1 MQKTIDLM
9 LSVGR
14 AKAAKPAGLLLAQ
27 AVMAGAFVSLGGL
40 LSVFLGYGMPAIT
53 AANPGIQRLL
63 SGLAFQRLLS
73 GAVFPLG
80 LILVVFTGAELFT
93 GNNAVLMPALM
104 RRSYGL
110 GAVARNWTLV
120 WLGNLVGA
128 LAFVLVFVLGAG
140 LTDIAPYHD
149 AVAGIASAKTSLPP
163 AQILLRGIAANWCV
177 CLAVWLAVPAQTL
190 GQKALA
196 CWIPVGAFVVL
207 GYEHSIANM
216 FFIPCGMLAGAE
228 VSAAAAIS
236 NILWATV
243 GNILGGALLVG
254 LVFHGLYGRQK

>member
-1 MQKTIDLM
+1 MV
-9 LSVGR
+9 SEPW
-14 AKAAKPAGLLLAQ
+14 PATGHWC
-27 AVMAGAFVSLGGL
+27 GW
-40 LSVFLGYGMPAIT
+40 AI
-53 AANPGIQRLL
+53 
-63 SGLAFQRLLS
+63 SS
-73 GAVFPLG
+73 
-80 LILVVFTGAELFT
+80 
-93 GNNAVLMPALM
+93 
-104 RRSYGL
+104 
-110 GAVARNWTLV
+110 
-120 WLGNLVGA
+120 

>member
-63 SGLAFQRLLS
+63 SGLAFPVGLFLI
-73 GAVFPLG
+73 VTLG
-80 LILVVFTGAELFT
+80 GELFT